1 MNVAYGNVQVELGG
15 IGVGNVH
22 ASHAPLTQ
30 IMSIA
35 SDIWSDIRRS
45 EVAATDHAGNDRLLR
60 KLQTKYSEFAI
71 SFPIPF
77 RWMVQAREYEPKA
90 FEKFLRAHAKM
101 MYRDRGEFMAAQSEY
116 LVLLYKTRNPRAG
129 ARQISRYRDRI
140 NKSLKQDD
148 DDFMEAQKA
157 ATEEVRILDE
167 KNDAERRQRLLA
179 YLRRSK
185 INEIG
190 SGRTMS
196 TCSNE

>member
-1 MNVAYGNVQVELGG
+1 MNVAYGNVQVELGNV
-15 IGVGNVH
+15 GVGKVH
-22 ASHAPLTQ
+22 AAHAPLAQ
-30 IMSIA
+30 ILSIA

-45 EVAATDHAGNDRLLR
+45 GVANADHAGNDRLLR
-60 KLQTKYSEFAI
+60 ELQTKYSEFAL

-101 MYRDRGEFMAAQSEY
+101 MYRDRSEFLAAQSEY
-116 LVLLYKTRNPRAG
+116 LVLLYKARNPRAG
-129 ARQISRYRDRI
+129 SRQISWYRDKI

-148 DDFMEAQKA
+148 ADFMEAQKA
-157 ATEEVRILDE
+157 ATEEVRLLDE

-185 INEIG
+185 LNKIG
-190 SGRTMS
+190 TGQT
-196 TCSNE
+196 TA